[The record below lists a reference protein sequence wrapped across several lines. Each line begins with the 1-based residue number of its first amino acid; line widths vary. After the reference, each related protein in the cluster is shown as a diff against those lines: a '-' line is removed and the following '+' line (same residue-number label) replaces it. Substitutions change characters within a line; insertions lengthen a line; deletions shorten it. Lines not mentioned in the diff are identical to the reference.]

1 MTAAAGA
8 LNPSLFLLSRYF
20 FLVTETL
27 ASASFED
34 AGTDVPELRRV
45 APKLRH
51 GFLLLLVKPI
61 ELGSSQ
67 STSTSA
73 VFR

>member
-27 ASASFED
+27 APASFED
-34 AGTDVPELRRV
+34 AGTDVSELRHV

-51 GFLLLLVKPI
+51 GFLLLLVKPN

-67 STSTSA
+67 STPASSA
-73 VFR
+73 SQ